1 MRSDHLYELV
11 SGFKA
16 AMVQAWDA
24 GDFDSDIAF
33 CKFPRGCCGDTCY
46 LLAEYLLSFGI
57 ETVYVCGSELYQSHA
72 WLVIKDNRIGKPKSR
87 HYELPDEIRD
97 VFSLYSGS
105 CSSGSIDNTYY
116 DEMDLINGTI
126 VDITADQF
134 GENPVYVDSMGKF
147 HKRFGFDFAFDC
159 VGVDN
164 PRLRRIYRIIME
176 YILR

>member
-1 MRSDHLYELV
+1 MVCDHLYELAQH
-11 SGFKA
+11 FKTA
-16 AMVQAWDA
+16 IVRAWEA
-24 GDFDSDIAF
+24 GRFDGDIAF
-33 CKFPRGCCGDTCY
+33 YKFPRGCCGDTCY

-57 ETVYVCGSELYQSHA
+57 ETVYVCGSELDQSHA
-72 WLVIKDNRIGKPKSR
+72 WLVVKDNRIEKPKSH
-87 HYELPDEIRD
+87 HYELSDEIRD

-105 CSSGSIDNTYY
+105 CSSEFIDNTYY

-134 GENPVYVDSMGKF
+134 GECAVYVDSVGMF
-147 HKRFGFDFAFDC
+147 HKRFAFDFAYDC
-159 VGVDN
+159 VGIDN